1 MCCEATW
8 SCLSRSRRRYDL
20 LSRCSPLFLIT
31 VPLTKF
37 EKDLKQ
43 CAQVATAEDDKTY
56 FEQLCS
62 DAAFYETEILAKRK
76 SLMDVLSQHTTV
88 ALPCEDFL
96 VSLPP
101 MRVRQYSI
109 SSSPLSRSDTC
120 TVTFGV
126 IDSPAMA
133 NGENM
138 FEGVTTT
145 YLSNLGPGDSLQVS
159 VRPSAKKTFCLPA
172 DEKHT
177 PMMMFC
183 AGTGLAPF
191 RGFIQQRA
199 VQMKANPDREL
210 APALLFVGCR
220 SPTKDRLY
228 AQEIDEWVKQ
238 GVVHVMY
245 AFSREKEA
253 SEGCVHVS
261 DRMVREKD
269 KIIKMWR
276 MGGRAYVCGSR
287 AFGATVREAARAI
300 ATDVAG
306 NTPQPDQVE
315 RFMNALQERVA
326 TDIFD

>member
-1 MCCEATW
+1 MI
-8 SCLSRSRRRYDL
+8 
-20 LSRCSPLFLIT
+20 P
-31 VPLTKF
+31 VPLT
-37 EKDLKQ
+37 EVEQDLRQ
-43 CAQVATAEDDKTY
+43 CIQVATAEDDKTY
-56 FEQLCS
+56 FERLCS
-62 DAAFYETEILAKRK
+62 DAAFYEAEILTKRK

-109 SSSPLSRSDTC
+109 SSSPLSRSDAC

-145 YLSNLGPGDSLQVS
+145 YLSSLGPGDRVQIS
-159 VRPSAKKTFCLPA
+159 VRPSANRTFRLPT
-172 DEKHT
+172 DEKNT
-177 PMMMFC
+177 PLMMFC

-199 VQMKANPDREL
+199 MQMKANPDREL

-228 AQEIDEWVKQ
+228 AREIDEWVKQ
-238 GVVHVMY
+238 GVVRVMY

-269 KIIKMWR
+269 EIVKMWR
-276 MGGRAYVCGSR
+276 MGASVYVCGSR

-306 NTPQPDQVE
+306 NVPQPDQVE

-326 TDIFD
+326 VDIFD